1 MSFIHSRVPF
11 LHFFTSLPVIPGAFV
26 VPSQVLHV
34 LASVWNSRLQFRDGN
49 NCLDDF
55 EKLCVVVVVKLR
67 RDVAEHR
74 PNILTPNMV
83 HCFLEFSAIYVLKK
97 KLM

>member
-1 MSFIHSRVPF
+1 M
-11 LHFFTSLPVIPGAFV
+11 HFFTRLPVIPGAFV

-49 NCLDDF
+49 CLDDF
-55 EKLCVVVVVKLR
+55 EKFCVVVVEKLR

-74 PNILTPNMV
+74 PNILTPNMA
-83 HCFLEFSAIYVLKK
+83 HFFLEFSALHFLKTK
-97 KLM
+97 TFR

>member
-1 MSFIHSRVPF
+1 M
-11 LHFFTSLPVIPGAFV
+11 HFFTSLPVIPGAFV

-49 NCLDDF
+49 CLDDF
-55 EKLCVVVVVKLR
+55 EKFCVVVEEKLR

-97 KLM
+97 KTYVKAQFR